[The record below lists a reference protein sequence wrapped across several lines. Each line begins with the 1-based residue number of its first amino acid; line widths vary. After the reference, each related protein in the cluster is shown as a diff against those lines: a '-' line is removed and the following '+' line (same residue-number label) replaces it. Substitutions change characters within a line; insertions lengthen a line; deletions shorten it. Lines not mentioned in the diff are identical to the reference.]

1 MEEYKSKLNGLNS
14 GSKGWYDYY
23 DKSAF
28 KPWGSEIGV
37 DYSSY
42 YTTETTESVSAKQ
55 LKEYVD
61 EKVNEILKT
70 FKKDAEELKSKG
82 VLKVEKKKNLKVNG
96 SIITGIYPNEAKR
109 ILVVKFSDGETVRL
123 TCHKE
128 DVWDINIGVAL
139 AMSYKMCGSKNAYRK
154 QVEELAKPVT
164 SKVKKEEPAKKVTKT
179 RTKKSKKV
187 EDK

>member
-23 DKSAF
+23 GAF

-42 YTTETTESVSAKQ
+42 YTTNTTESVSAKQ
-55 LKEYVD
+55 LKDYVD
-61 EKVNEILKT
+61 EKVNEILKQL
-70 FKKDAEELKSKG
+70 KNDAKELKSKG
-82 VLKVEKKKNLKVNG
+82 VLKVAKNKKLKVNG
-96 SIITGIYPNEAKR
+96 WEVTGVYPNEEKR
-109 ILVVKFSDGETVRL
+109 ILVVKFGDGEVVRL
-123 TCHKE
+123 ACHKE

-139 AMSYKMCGSKNAYRK
+139 AMAYKMCGSKNAYRK
-154 QVEELAKPVT
+154 QVEELTKPIV
-164 SKVKKEEPAKKVTKT
+164 SKKKPEPVKKT
-179 RTKKSKKV
+179 RARKSKKV